1 MGMYIFKKLLLALVA
16 CVVFATP
23 SAAYASF
30 VDAFNLSP
38 FVPLVLDSLMMVATG
53 VYEYFVGNGT
63 GPIYIMIWAVMGITV
78 ALGLVKMYI
87 PKDWLGFFGMSGGGE
102 LWGGKVTGGQIIQ
115 NVLRPGVRAVL
126 AALFLL
132 QLKPVF
138 MTQWLINPF
147 LKLGSIYTHGITQ
160 TINEAGI
167 QSPDVACPQN
177 IVEKA
182 WIDEDSCKFL
192 TQPVSD
198 LAYANNS
205 IIKRGFKFLTTGLR
219 GLLSPVPHG
228 GEDFLNVITGILLI
242 FTFAASNLFM
252 SLLVIQGIFN
262 FGMQLILY
270 PFYVLTYVI
279 KPSDKWFDIWPVFG
293 GITKALQQLI
303 VTMIACA
310 FILCINLAV
319 VKALFQWQ
327 TSVFVVAAG
336 GSASSNVPFPGTGA
350 SGFGEHSIMWLSS
363 ILTFYLM
370 LRIFSMT
377 QDQLKKYIGSG
388 MDGLYNQVKSDG
400 AVLWGRAKDLGGKAG
415 AAVKAWIKSK

>member
-1 MGMYIFKKLLLALVA
+1 MGMYIIKKLLLVLVA

-23 SAAYASF
+23 SVAHANLI
-30 VDAFNLSP
+30 DAFNLAP
-38 FVPLVLDSLMMVATG
+38 FVPIVLDSLMMVATG
-53 VYEYFVGNGT
+53 VYEYFVGNGD
-63 GPIYIMIWAVMGITV
+63 GVIYIMIWIVLAMTLVI
-78 ALGLVKMYI
+78 GLTKMYI
-87 PKDWLGFFGMSGGGE
+87 PKDWLGFLGIGGGGE
-102 LWGGKVTGGQIIQ
+102 MWDGKITGSQIVQ
-115 NVLRPGVRAVL
+115 NIMRPGFRAVL

-132 QLKPVF
+132 QIKPVF

-147 LKLGSIYTHGITQ
+147 LKLGAVYTHEITR
-160 TINEAGI
+160 TINAAGI
-167 QSPDVACPQN
+167 AAPDVECPPD
-177 IVEKA
+177 IVAKA
-182 WIDEDSCKFL
+182 WIDEDSCKFM

-205 IIKRGFKFLTTGLR
+205 IIKRGFNFITTGLR
-219 GLLSPVPHG
+219 GLLSLIPHG
-228 GEDFLNVITGILLI
+228 GEDFLNLVTGLLLV

-262 FGMQLILY
+262 FGMQLVLY

-279 KPSDKWFDIWPVFG
+279 KPSDKWFDVWPVFG

-336 GSASSNVPFPGTGA
+336 GSASSNVPLPGAGT

-370 LRIFSMT
+370 FKIFDMT
-377 QDQLKKYIGSG
+377 QKQLKKYVGSG
-388 MDGLYNQVKSDG
+388 MDGLHTQVVSDG
-400 AVLWGRAKDLGGKAG
+400 KILWGRAKDIGSKVGTAIG
-415 AAVKAWIKSK
+415 WIKKK

>member
-1 MGMYIFKKLLLALVA
+1 MYIFKKLLLALVA

-23 SAAYASF
+23 SVAHANLI
-30 VDAFNLSP
+30 DAFNLAP
-38 FVPLVLDSLMMVATG
+38 FVPIVLDSLMMVATG
-53 VYEYFVGNGT
+53 VYEYFVGNGD
-63 GPIYIMIWAVMGITV
+63 GVIYILIWLVLAVTLVMGLT
-78 ALGLVKMYI
+78 KMYL
-87 PKDWLGFFGMSGGGE
+87 PKDILKVFGVSSGGE
-102 LWGGKVTGGQIIQ
+102 LWDGKITGFQIVK
-115 NVLRPGVRAVL
+115 NVVQPGFRAVV
-126 AALFLL
+126 AALLLL

-147 LKLGSIYTHGITQ
+147 LKLGSIYTHEITR

-167 QSPDVACPQN
+167 AAPDVGCPPD
-177 IVEKA
+177 IVAKA

-205 IIKRGFKFLTTGLR
+205 IIKRGFNFITTGLR
-219 GLLSPVPHG
+219 GLLTLIPHG
-228 GEDFLNVITGILLI
+228 GEDFLNLITGLLLVI
-242 FTFAASNLFM
+242 AFAASNLFM

-262 FGMQLILY
+262 FGMQMILY

-279 KPSDKWFDIWPVFG
+279 KPSDKWFDVWPVFG
-293 GITKALQQLI
+293 GLTKALQQLI

-336 GSASSNVPFPGTGA
+336 GSASSNVPLTANA
-350 SGFGEHSIMWLSS
+350 STGFGEHSIFWLSS

-370 LRIFSMT
+370 FKIFDLT
-377 QDQLKKYIGSG
+377 QKQLQKYVGSG
-388 MDGLYNQVKSDG
+388 MDGLHKQVTSD
-400 AVLWGRAKDLGGKAG
+400 AKVMWGNVQGIAGKVGKAIG
-415 AAVKAWIKSK
+415 WGKKK